1 MLIKIKFFYNYIYYI
16 MYVIVK
22 REDNTSE
29 IVNMLYN
36 KDSVLPWINEYIN
49 DYIVLNLQ
57 ENIENYNIKQD
68 ERTTFLYKKES
79 IIKKGYFINENK
91 TIEKLIYS
99 IELLEY
105 NCKNVPEFNV
115 KNTPSIN
122 LWENI
127 NDEIN
132 NRVLKNMDKESLYQ
146 FIVLLKT
153 NINLKN
159 KWTSNEF
166 TNLTNEYLKSF
177 RKELYS
183 SVAKRMKRRKL

>member
-1 MLIKIKFFYNYIYYI
+1 

-105 NCKNVPEFNV
+105 NCKNVPEFNI